1 MERKQIT
8 AEAGRIQ
15 EVINNH
21 PSIVKASNEC
31 RPVRLE
37 EISKEDLDSIKKR
50 LKRIK
55 QLRKLWQSA
64 K

>member
-1 MERKQIT
+1 VERKQIT

-21 PSIVKASNEC
+21 TSIVKASKEC
-31 RPVRLE
+31 RPVVLE

-50 LKRIK
+50 LKRIVK
-55 QLRKLWQSA
+55 LRELW
-64 K
+64 KKK